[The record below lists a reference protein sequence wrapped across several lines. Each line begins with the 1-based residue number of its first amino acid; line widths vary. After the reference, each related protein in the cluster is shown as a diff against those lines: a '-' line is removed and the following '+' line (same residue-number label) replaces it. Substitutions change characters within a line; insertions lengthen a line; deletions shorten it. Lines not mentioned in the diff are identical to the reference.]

1 MNRFGTLLTAYATA
15 IQLSLEV
22 EQASTSNCVSSDV
35 VNCAKWPAAM
45 MPTANPDAPLKASD
59 FPHNTVFIWLHGA
72 GGAPSDY
79 Q

>member
-1 MNRFGTLLTAYATA
+1 MYRFTSLLAAYATA

-22 EQASTSNCVSSDV
+22 EQASNCVSSASVD
-35 VNCAKWPAAM
+35 CSIWPTAM
-45 MPTANPDAPLKASD
+45 MPQTNPDAALRASD
-59 FPHNTVFIWLHGA
+59 FPHGTVFIWLHGA

>member
-1 MNRFGTLLTAYATA
+1 MSRLVSLLTAYATA
-15 IQLSLEV
+15 IQLYLEV
-22 EQASTSNCVSSDV
+22 EQAPISTCVNSAT
-35 VNCAKWPAAM
+35 VNCASWSAAM

-59 FPHNTVFIWLHGA
+59 FPHNTVLIWMHGA